1 MRRRTKWVLIVAVA
15 AIPAAWL
22 VFAVMWTLTGG
33 LFGGQPASWGL
44 FQEGLEY
51 PPLLATVI
59 LGGGWDRV
67 FPRAQSHSEAGGGC
81 SDVQVLLPI
90 PPAEPAP
97 ELQVRERDG
106 HVYYGWATRAQR
118 AAGEA
123 NAFEEVPQHKLASR
137 EEWDG
142 AAPVDPREV
151 LSEGP
156 PGERYFVFHGRRYRP
171 SGSRWFGERARA
183 SLSPDKQRL
192 AMATFDGPIW
202 PSALFHSSPPRRW
215 WTVHLEAFDVATAT
229 ILLHWVDGHI
239 PSAVPPRDP
248 HPVWAVN
255 GLIMAGG
262 GTAPFTVHSCP
273 VAVAQEIPF

>member
-1 MRRRTKWVLIVAVA
+1 MLIVAVA

-137 EEWDG
+137 EEWRG

-156 PGERYFVFHGRRYRP
+156 PGERYFVFHGRRYQP
-171 SGSRWFGERARA
+171 SGSRWFGDRARA

-202 PSALFHSSPPRRW
+202 PSVLFHSSPSRRW